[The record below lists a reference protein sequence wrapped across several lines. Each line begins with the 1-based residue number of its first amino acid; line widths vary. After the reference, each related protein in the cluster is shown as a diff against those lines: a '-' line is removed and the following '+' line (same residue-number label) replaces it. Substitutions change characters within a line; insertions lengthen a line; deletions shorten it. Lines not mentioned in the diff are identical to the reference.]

1 VNTIKVMIEP
11 STDALVEEL
20 LPYLWEVDPAV
31 PRDIITEIRSLGYQ
45 ICRQVDV
52 PLAVIEAIESSI
64 AHPERNVRRGRP
76 TRGEENGE

>member
-1 VNTIKVMIEP
+1 MNTIKVVIEP

-20 LPYLWEVDPAV
+20 LPLLWEVDPAV

-45 ICRQVDV
+45 IGRQVDV

-64 AHPERNVRRGRP
+64 AHPERNVRRERP
-76 TRGEENGE
+76 RRNEE